1 MEYKD
6 MLPGIIEELA
16 ANAKQVSAGELEKM
30 ADTIIAGN
38 RVFVAGAGRSGFV
51 ARAFSNRL
59 MHLGLTVYF
68 VGEPTTPSIQPGDV
82 LVIGSGSG
90 ETASLVV
97 MAQRAKKFGA
107 KLVTLTIHPEASIG
121 SLADAVVSIPGAT
134 PKSNLADTVKSIQ
147 PMGNAFEQ
155 MSWLVYDAII
165 MILMDKLH
173 KEADEMFKLH
183 ANLE

>member
-1 MEYKD
+1 MD
-6 MLPGIIEELA
+6 
-16 ANAKQVSAGELEKM
+16 VSP
-30 ADTIIAGN
+30 
-38 RVFVAGAGRSGFV
+38 VSRSLSV
-51 ARAFSNRL
+51 Q
-59 MHLGLTVYF
+59 YF
-68 VGEPTTPSIQPGDV
+68 ALSPRIYSQTSRR
-82 LVIGSGSG
+82 VIGSGSG

-121 SLADAVVSIPGAT
+121 SLADAVVTIPGAT
-134 PKSNLADTVKSIQ
+134 PKSSLADTVKSIQ